1 MVSLLIAVVVMAI
14 VFDYI
19 NGFHDAANAIA
30 TVVSTGVLPI
40 RTAVFLAGILNFVGA
55 VTGTAVAK
63 TIASG
68 FADPSIVTQG
78 VVLAALIGASVW
90 NLITW
95 WYGIPSSSSH
105 ALVGGLAGA
114 VVAHAGLEAFKWEA
128 LGQKVLLPLVL
139 SPTIGFIVAFLVMI
153 ALVWI
158 ARGHWSRPAV
168 TVLVLLLGLLLGTA
182 VWKGDALGKA
192 LSDSTMETRI
202 VLALGVCFMIAVP
215 VLYGARPNVVQGHS
229 RRLQLLSAGMMA
241 FSHGS
246 NDAQKSM
253 GIITLALM
261 AFVAGGHARPDWA
274 PPGTIPIPPALTS
287 QARAGDEVSFVGEG
301 EPNSHVRVTADGKD
315 ACKTKADGA
324 GHFACKAT
332 LKDEPKKVGA
342 SSDDVP
348 LWVVV
353 ACALAIALGTAAGG
367 TRIIKTMGTKI
378 IRITPLQGFAAE
390 TAGALTILGASH
402 LGIPV
407 STTHVINASI
417 MGVGAS
423 KRVSAVRWGVA
434 TNILIAWVVTLPF
447 SAGLA
452 WLTMKVLAFFGA

>member
-40 RTAVFLAGILNFVGA
+40 RTAVFLAGILNFMGA
-55 VTGTAVAK
+55 ITGTAVAK

-68 FADPSIVTQG
+68 FADPSTVTQA
-78 VVLAALIGASVW
+78 VVLAALIGASTW
-90 NLITW
+90 NIITW
-95 WYGIPSSSSH
+95 WFGIPSSSSH

-114 VVAHAGLEAFKWEA
+114 VVAHAGLSAFKWMA
-128 LGQKVLLPLVL
+128 LVQKVLVPLVA
-139 SPTIGFIVAFLVMI
+139 SPTIGFVVAFFVMVS
-153 ALVWI
+153 LVWI
-158 ARGHWSRPAV
+158 ARGHWKRPVLIALGA
-168 TVLVLLLGLLLGTA
+168 VLVGSLA
-182 VWKGDALGKA
+182 WALWNGQAIGVA
-192 LSDSTMETRI
+192 LAHSTLETRI
-202 VLALGVCFMIAVP
+202 VLGLGVAFLIAVP
-215 VLYGARPNVVQGHS
+215 VLYGARPSVVQSHS

-241 FSHGS
+241 FGHGS

-253 GIITLALM
+253 GIITLALL
-261 AFVAGGHARPDWA
+261 AFLTTGHAQPEWMPSWVMPVDVDHVPTWV
-274 PPGTIPIPPALTS
+274 I
-287 QARAGDEVSFVGEG
+287 VS
-301 EPNSHVRVTADGKD
+301 
-315 ACKTKADGA
+315 
-324 GHFACKAT
+324 
-332 LKDEPKKVGA
+332 
-342 SSDDVP
+342 
-348 LWVVV
+348 
-353 ACALAIALGTAAGG
+353 CALAIAAGTAAGG

-378 IRITPLQGFAAE
+378 IRITPIQGFAAE

-423 KRVSAVRWGVA
+423 RRVSAVRWGVA
-434 TNILIAWVVTLPF
+434 GNILIAWVVTLPF

-452 WLTMKVLAFFGA
+452 WVAMKVLAFFGA

>member
-1 MVSLLIAVVVMAI
+1 MVSLLIAVVLMAI

-68 FADPSIVTQG
+68 FADPAIVTQG

-114 VVAHAGLEAFKWEA
+114 VTAHSGLSAFKWNA
-128 LGQKVLLPLVL
+128 LVQKVLVPLVA
-139 SPTIGFIVAFLVMI
+139 SPTIGFVVAFLVMVG
-153 ALVWI
+153 LVWI
-158 ARGHWSRPAV
+158 ARGHWGRPTLALFVAAV
-168 TVLVLLLGLLLGTA
+168 FLALGLA
-182 VWKGDALGKA
+182 VWNGEALGKA
-192 LSDSTMETRI
+192 LAASTFETRL
-202 VLALGVCFMIAVP
+202 VLAMGVAFLIAVP
-215 VLYGARPNVVQGHS
+215 VLYGARPNIVHAHS
-229 RRLQLLSAGMMA
+229 RRLQLLSAGLMA
-241 FSHGS
+241 FGHGS

-253 GIITLALM
+253 GIITLALL
-261 AFVAGGHARPDWA
+261 AFVSTG
-274 PPGTIPIPPALTS
+274 
-287 QARAGDEVSFVGEG
+287 QATPEWMPSWVMPQGAD
-301 EPNSHVRVTADGKD
+301 HVPT
-315 ACKTKADGA
+315 
-324 GHFACKAT
+324 
-332 LKDEPKKVGA
+332 
-342 SSDDVP
+342 
-348 LWVVV
+348 WVVIV
-353 ACALAIALGTAAGG
+353 CATAIAFGTAAGG

-452 WLTMKVLAFFGA
+452 WVTMQVLTFFGA